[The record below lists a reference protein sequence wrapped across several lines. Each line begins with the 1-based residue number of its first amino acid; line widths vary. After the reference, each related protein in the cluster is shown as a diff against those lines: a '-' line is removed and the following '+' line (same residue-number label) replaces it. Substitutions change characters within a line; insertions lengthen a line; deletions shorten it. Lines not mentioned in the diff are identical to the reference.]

1 MAVHRLQIS
10 ASKKSNSIKNQKREI
25 AKLLEESPPKEEK
38 ARIRAEALIRE
49 DNMVEA
55 LEILELQCE
64 LLHER
69 MRLVE
74 TSKECP
80 GDLVQTVK
88 TLMWAS
94 ARIDNPELNEV
105 KKQLCYKYGKK
116 FGEEALA
123 NIPNEVNER
132 VLHKLSIQPPTA
144 FLVQRYMIEIA
155 NQFNVEYDPPEIQD
169 TMASMAAPTGFS
181 VPVAPGSQFGS
192 VYAEPEV
199 RMPPG
204 QVPAALPPGWEYT
217 NDGLLA
223 VGGGGEGGAA
233 SNPNPNLFNTD
244 PQGLPPQT
252 KSAPPPTV
260 NAEPEVVYVP
270 PAPQVPVAP
279 QAPPAESKQEEEEM
293 TRDESKGD
301 DEKSG
306 PKYDDL
312 AARFDALR
320 R

>member
-88 TLMWAS
+88 TLIWAS

-123 NIPNEVNER
+123 NTPNEVNER

-181 VPVAPGSQFGS
+181 VPVAPGSQFGN

-204 QVPAALPPGWEYT
+204 NVPAALPPGWEYT

-223 VGGGGEGGAA
+223 KGDEGAA
-233 SNPNPNLFNTD
+233 ATNPNFFNQPKQWSD
-244 PQGLPPQT
+244 NQGLPPQT
-252 KSAPPPTV
+252 KTAPPPTV
-260 NAEPEVVYVP
+260 NVEPEVVYVP
-270 PAPQVPVAP
+270 PAPQAPLAP
-279 QAPPAESKQEEEEM
+279 QAPPAETKEEEEEAKEE
-293 TRDESKGD
+293 TKGD
-301 DEKSG
+301 DDKSA